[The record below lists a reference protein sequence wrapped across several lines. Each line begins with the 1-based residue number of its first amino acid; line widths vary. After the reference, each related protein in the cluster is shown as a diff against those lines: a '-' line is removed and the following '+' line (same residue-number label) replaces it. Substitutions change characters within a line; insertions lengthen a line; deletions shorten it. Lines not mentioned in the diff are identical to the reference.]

1 MASRQR
7 QGSFSRRFPPASV
20 TKCVY
25 FPLHATP
32 PQAGIDHPALND
44 LADDCRAIALP
55 MLAYMGILALLV
67 IGAMVL
73 WDGLELEVPTAA
85 TAGWS
90 QTGRA
95 APASPQKLE
104 LRGSL

>member
-1 MASRQR
+1 MRLFPVLRQ
-7 QGSFSRRFPPASV
+7 
-20 TKCVY
+20 
-25 FPLHATP
+25 TP
-32 PQAGIDHPALND
+32 QTGIHHPALND

-95 APASPQKLE
+95 APATLKSLE